1 MAEHLARIFGTE
13 EDRVNCPFY
22 FKIGTC
28 RHGDQCSRQ
37 HNRPVSSQTVL
48 LKGMYQN
55 PPAAIAL
62 AEGQD
67 VADEQADA
75 AQEHFEAF
83 YDEVFQ
89 ELANYGEIEDLAVV
103 DNIGDHM
110 IGNVYVKYV
119 KEESA
124 EVCIQKLT
132 GRFYA
137 GRIIQPEYS
146 PVTDFSEA
154 RCRQF
159 DDAQC
164 SRGGFCNFIHWKHV
178 PRKLRRRLYRKMYE
192 QHPEYR
198 SRSRSRSRERRRSR
212 SRDRG
217 HRGGHHHHHE
227 DRGRRSG
234 GGRDD
239 RRDRDRGRE
248 RQTSE
253 ERRAMIDQWNREAE
267 AQGGI
272 DQAQL

>member
-83 YDEVFQ
+83 YEEVFL
-89 ELANYGEIEDLAVV
+89 ELANYG
-103 DNIGDHM
+103 
-110 IGNVYVKYV
+110 
-119 KEESA
+119 
-124 EVCIQKLT
+124 T
-132 GRFYA
+132 FYA

-192 QHPEYR
+192 LHPEYR

-217 HRGGHHHHHE
+217 HRSHHHHHD
-227 DRGRRSG
+227 DRDRRDR
-234 GGRDD
+234 GRDD
-239 RRDRDRGRE
+239 RGRDRGRE

>member
-1 MAEHLARIFGTE
+1 MRI
-13 EDRVNCPFY
+13 CM
-22 FKIGTC
+22 
-28 RHGDQCSRQ
+28 S
-37 HNRPVSSQTVL
+37 
-48 LKGMYQN
+48 GMSY
-55 PPAAIAL
+55 
-62 AEGQD
+62 
-67 VADEQADA
+67 
-75 AQEHFEAF
+75 
-83 YDEVFQ
+83 
-89 ELANYGEIEDLAVV
+89 
-103 DNIGDHM
+103 
-110 IGNVYVKYV
+110 
-119 KEESA
+119 
-124 EVCIQKLT
+124 
-132 GRFYA
+132 
-137 GRIIQPEYS
+137 
-146 PVTDFSEA
+146 

-217 HRGGHHHHHE
+217 NRSHHHHGDRDRH
-227 DRGRRSG
+227 DRG
-234 GGRDD
+234 D
-239 RRDRDRGRE
+239 RGDRGRDRGRE